1 MHLNIL
7 TEFECDLSELKSFA
21 NNLAIDT
28 NIGNIYLLS
37 GDLGVGKTT
46 FTRFFINAL
55 FDKYQINNPVNIKS
69 PSYPILINYPLLNF
83 EIYHYDFYRLKNKKE
98 LSEIEFFENFGKN
111 ISLIEWPE
119 IIINDLNLNNY
130 YLINFKFINSNKRKI
145 KYQYFD
151 SHAF

>member
-1 MHLNIL
+1 MNIL

-21 NNLAIDT
+21 NNLATDT

-46 FTRFFINAL
+46 FTRFFINSL
-55 FDKYQINNPVNIKS
+55 FDKYKTNKPKNIKS

-83 EIYHYDFYRLKNKKE
+83 EIFHYDLYRLKDKKE
-98 LSEIEFFENFGKN
+98 LLELDFFENFKKN

-119 IIINDLNLNNY
+119 IIINDFNFTNY
-130 YLINFKFINSNKRKI
+130 HLINLKFINLNQRRI
-145 KYQYFD
+145 NYQHFD
-151 SHAF
+151 FNVS